1 MKAKKEAG
9 VISCWTVGTGW
20 VLGPLDERGNGGG
33 GAGGG
38 GEGSTGGTSNELE
51 CGL

>member
-1 MKAKKEAG
+1 MKAKEEAG

-20 VLGPLDERGNGGG
+20 VRAPLKVEKEGMGEGRWRGR
-33 GAGGG
+33 
-38 GEGSTGGTSNELE
+38 GSTGGTSNELE